1 MRRSFSVRRLTARQ
15 AAQAFPLIQSIAP
28 DLRLEDWKS
37 FSTQP
42 ATEGIGTRG
51 VIAARDERNYICGLV
66 CYHVAPNLRSRRLLI
81 ADHLIALDLVDR
93 GGTIA
98 ALLGAL
104 EELAVLEK
112 CGAVQAPAPY
122 IAGRAFEVDVLTLAV
137 LRDAGFAREGLQ
149 LSKQL
154 GRNKWN
160 SK

>member
-1 MRRSFSVRRLTARQ
+1 
-15 AAQAFPLIQSIAP
+15 
-28 DLRLEDWKS
+28 
-37 FSTQP
+37 
-42 ATEGIGTRG
+42 
-51 VIAARDERNYICGLV
+51 
-66 CYHVAPNLRSRRLLI
+66 VAPNLRSRRLLI

-93 GGTIA
+93 GGAIA

>member
-42 ATEGIGTRG
+42 ATEDMGTRG
-51 VIAARDERNYICGLV
+51 VIAARDERNYICGLA
-66 CYHVAPNLRSRRLLI
+66 CYHVVPHLRGRRLLI

-93 GGTIA
+93 GGAIA

-104 EELAVLEK
+104 EELAMLEK

-122 IAGRAFEVDVLTLAV
+122 VAGQALEVDVLTLAV
-137 LRDAGFAREGLQ
+137 LCDAGFAREGLQ

-154 GRNKWN
+154 GRNKRN